1 MSISKYRALIKTV
14 EFSSLTKAAEYLGYS
29 QSGISHMINNLES
42 EYGFLLLV
50 RNKSGVHL
58 TSKGEKVYNYML
70 EIVNQHEKLAQTVSV
85 INGLYSGVIN
95 IGSFSSVATHW
106 LPTIIK
112 KFEELYPDVKI
123 NIKDGIYD
131 EIENW
136 ISVGKVDCGFITL
149 PTQKNLKSFP
159 LIKDRLLVV
168 LPKNHPLCNL
178 EFFPLNALKK
188 ESFIM
193 PGEGSHY
200 DIGRI
205 FAKSVQP
212 KIRFSFRDDYS
223 ALAMV
228 EKGFGITILP
238 ELALRDNVKNVHI
251 MELESHDYRNIGLA
265 YLQNNTTPV
274 IKHFF
279 SFIKNKLE
287 SNKYPFIDN

>member
-1 MSISKYRALIKTV
+1 MSISKYKALIKTV
-14 EFSSLTKAAEYLGYS
+14 ELSSLTRAAESLGYT
-29 QSGISHMINNLES
+29 QSGISHMISSLES

-58 TSKGEKVYNYML
+58 TSKGKEIYKYMV
-70 EIVNQHEKLAQTVSV
+70 EIVNRQEKLKQTVSV
-85 INGLYSGVIN
+85 INGLHSGEIN
-95 IGSFSSVATHW
+95 IGTFSSVATHW
-106 LPTIIK
+106 LPTIIS
-112 KFEELYPDVKI
+112 KFEDLYPGAKI
-123 NIKDGIYD
+123 HIKDGIYD

-136 ISVGKVDCGFITL
+136 ISIGKVDCGFITL

-168 LPKNHPLCNL
+168 LPKNHPLCSL
-178 EFFPLNALKK
+178 EYFPLNALKK
-188 ESFIM
+188 EPFIM

-251 MELESHDYRNIGLA
+251 MELESRDYRNIGLA
-265 YLQNNTTPV
+265 YLPNNTTPI
-274 IKHFF
+274 IKQFF
-279 SFIKNKLE
+279 NFIKNKLE
-287 SNKYPFIDN
+287 SKKYPFIIK

>member
-14 EFSSLTKAAEYLGYS
+14 EFSSLTKAAEYLGYT
-29 QSGISHMINNLES
+29 QSGISHIINSLEG

-58 TSKGEKVYNYML
+58 TSKGEEVYKYMV
-70 EIVNQHEKLAQTVSV
+70 EIVNQHEKLTQTVSV
-85 INGLYSGVIN
+85 INGLYSGEIN
-95 IGSFSSVATHW
+95 IGAFSSVATHW
-106 LPTIIK
+106 LPTIIS
-112 KFEELYPDVKI
+112 KFEELYPDIKI
-123 NIKDGIYD
+123 HIKDGIYD

-136 ISVGKVDCGFITL
+136 ISIGKVDCGFITL
-149 PTQKNLKSFP
+149 PTQKNFKSFP

-168 LPKNHPLCNL
+168 LPKNHLLCSS
-178 EFFPLNALKK
+178 EFFPLSALKK
-188 ESFIM
+188 EPFIM

-212 KIRFSFRDDYS
+212 EIRFSFRDDNS

-265 YLQNNTTPV
+265 YLPNNITPI
-274 IKHFF
+274 IKQFF

-287 SNKYPFIDN
+287 SNKYPFINK

>member
-1 MSISKYRALIKTV
+1 MSISKYKALIKTV
-14 EFSSLTKAAEYLGYS
+14 ELSSLTKAAEYLGYT
-29 QSGISHMINNLES
+29 QSGISHIINSLET

-58 TSKGEKVYNYML
+58 TSKGEAVYKYMI
-70 EIVNQHEKLAQTVSV
+70 EIVNQHEKLIQTVSV

-95 IGSFSSVATHW
+95 IGAFSSVATHW
-106 LPTIIK
+106 LPTIIN

-136 ISVGKVDCGFITL
+136 ISIGKVDCGFITL
-149 PTQKNLKSFP
+149 PTQKNLKSFS

-168 LPKNHPLCNL
+168 MPKDHPLCSL
-178 EFFPLNALKK
+178 DFFPLDALKK
-188 ESFIM
+188 EPFIM
-193 PGEGSHY
+193 PGEGAHY

-238 ELALRDNVKNVHI
+238 ELALRNNVKNVHI

-265 YLQNNTTPV
+265 YLPNNITPV
-274 IKHFF
+274 IKQFF
-279 SFIKNKLE
+279 NFIKKKLE
-287 SNKYPFIDN
+287 SNKYPFINS

>member
-1 MSISKYRALIKTV
+1 MSISKYKALIKTV
-14 EFSSLTKAAEYLGYS
+14 ELSSLTKAAEYLGYT
-29 QSGISHMINNLES
+29 QSGISHMISSLES

-58 TSKGEKVYNYML
+58 TSKGKEIYKYMI
-70 EIVNQHEKLAQTVSV
+70 EIVNRQEKLKQTVSV

-95 IGSFSSVATHW
+95 IGTFSSVATHW
-106 LPTIIK
+106 LPTIIS
-112 KFEELYPDVKI
+112 KFEELYPDIKI
-123 NIKDGIYD
+123 HIKDGIYD

-136 ISVGKVDCGFITL
+136 ISIGKVDCGFITL
-149 PTQKNLKSFP
+149 PTQKNLKSFS

-168 LPKNHPLCNL
+168 MPTKHHLCSL
-178 EFFPLNALKK
+178 EYFPIDALRK
-188 ESFIM
+188 EPFIM

-205 FAKSVQP
+205 FAKSGQP

-238 ELALRDNVKNVHI
+238 ELTLRDNVRNVHI
-251 MELESHDYRNIGLA
+251 MELETHDYRNIGLA
-265 YLQNNTTPV
+265 YLPNNTTPI
-274 IKHFF
+274 IKQFF
-279 SFIKNKLE
+279 RFIKDKIELYH
-287 SNKYPFIDN
+287 K